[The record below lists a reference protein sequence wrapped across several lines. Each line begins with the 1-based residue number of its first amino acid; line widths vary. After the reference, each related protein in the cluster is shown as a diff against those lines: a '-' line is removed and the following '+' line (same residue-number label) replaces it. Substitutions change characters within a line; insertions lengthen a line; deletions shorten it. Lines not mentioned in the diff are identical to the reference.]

1 MLADAGIFYIMADL
15 YVFNSSQFMIPI
27 RSIAVSAVLLS
38 EYEGQLKFLL
48 MKRVKGDFW
57 SHISGHIEHNESA
70 SQTAIREIFEETG
83 IRVAELYSADY
94 LEQFY
99 EPNFN
104 VIETVPV
111 FMVYCVPNQWVT
123 LNDEHC
129 DYGWFTLDEAC
140 EKAEFN
146 GQRLL
151 YRHIWE
157 NFVQRQPSVHLKIT
171 KKY

>member
-1 MLADAGIFYIMADL
+1 MLADAGIFYMMAKLCSFYSGLD
-15 YVFNSSQFMIPI
+15 MIPI

-38 EYEGQLKFLL
+38 ECQGEFKLLL

-70 SQTAIREIFEETG
+70 SQTVMREIFEETG
-83 IRVAELYSADY
+83 IRVVELYSADY

-111 FMVYCVPNQWVT
+111 FMGYCMPNQPVV

-129 DYGWFTLDEAC
+129 DYGWFTLEEAC
-140 EKAEFN
+140 IKAEFS

-157 NFVQRQPSVHLKIT
+157 NFVQRQPSVHLKI
-171 KKY
+171 KK